1 MYHQTGLA
9 SKGGVDMV
17 ASDHAPHT
25 KEEKITENI
34 WVAAAG
40 VIGVETSIPLMLT
53 QVNHRKLSLNQLV
66 RISSVNPAKAF
77 GLYPQKG
84 SLHPG
89 ADADITIVDLENEST
104 IKAKNLHSKNKL
116 TPFKNI

>member
-1 MYHQTGLA
+1 M
-9 SKGGVDMV
+9 
-17 ASDHAPHT
+17 
-25 KEEKITENI
+25 
-34 WVAAAG
+34 
-40 VIGVETSIPLMLT
+40 ETSIPLMLT

-89 ADADITIVDLENEST
+89 ADADITIVSTTGVSSFGSDLS
-104 IKAKNLHSKNKL
+104 NLFDVNNDFWFDIAICSDSAAEL
-116 TPFKNI
+116 QY